1 MTTGRVRGG
10 FNQYGFTV
18 GILML
23 DTRFPRI
30 PGDMGNAQ
38 TFPFPVRY
46 QRVTGADP
54 DLVVRRGAEGL
65 LPAFVEGAQAL
76 EREGVGAIT
85 TNCGFLIK
93 YQAQLARAVRVPVFT
108 SSLLLVPLVHRM
120 LPPGGRVGVMTVNA
134 GTLTPDHLTSAGIG
148 AEVPLAVVGM
158 ETEKEFTRALLD
170 NELELDVDLARE
182 EHVRVARRLV
192 ADHPDIGAIVLEC
205 TNMPPYT
212 ADIQRETGRP
222 VRRLLGRG
230 RACSVFSPPARC
242 ALTRPTYRA
251 ALSANRASSAA
262 RLGISIECFF
272 LFPRLREVDE
282 ALTADPTLADRV
294 TEVHPELS
302 FRALAGA
309 PIGLVEPKRSP
320 RGLSRRLA
328 PLDRKSTRLNS
339 SHRTISD

>member
-93 YQAQLARAVRVPVFT
+93 YQTQLARAVRVPGFT
-108 SSLLLVPLVHRM
+108 SSLLLLPLVHRM

-148 AEVPLAVVGM
+148 AELPLAAGGT
-158 ETEKEFTRALLD
+158 ETWKRLTPRRSRH
-170 NELELDVDLARE
+170 ELALDVDLARE
-182 EHVRVARRLV
+182 AHAR
-192 ADHPDIGAIVLEC
+192 
-205 TNMPPYT
+205 
-212 ADIQRETGRP
+212 
-222 VRRLLGRG
+222 
-230 RACSVFSPPARC
+230 
-242 ALTRPTYRA
+242 
-251 ALSANRASSAA
+251 
-262 RLGISIECFF
+262 
-272 LFPRLREVDE
+272 
-282 ALTADPTLADRV
+282 
-294 TEVHPELS
+294 
-302 FRALAGA
+302 
-309 PIGLVEPKRSP
+309 
-320 RGLSRRLA
+320 
-328 PLDRKSTRLNS
+328 
-339 SHRTISD
+339 